1 MSANEQGVEIENLAF
16 PALEYFLHSYIAV
29 YDIKEGLELDQNEY
43 VQSCPEAF
51 FLCCGAIVRAEHKED
66 PSPVVDQKGYIED
79 IRDQYMY
86 FGISSDYQNYTPE
99 EIIELCRSRGFF
111 PPTYLFRHGELIP
124 NELL

>member
-51 FLCCGAIVRAEHKED
+51 FFAAAR
-66 PSPVVDQKGYIED
+66 
-79 IRDQYMY
+79 
-86 FGISSDYQNYTPE
+86 
-99 EIIELCRSRGFF
+99 
-111 PPTYLFRHGELIP
+111 LFVP
-124 NELL
+124 NIKIHHQ